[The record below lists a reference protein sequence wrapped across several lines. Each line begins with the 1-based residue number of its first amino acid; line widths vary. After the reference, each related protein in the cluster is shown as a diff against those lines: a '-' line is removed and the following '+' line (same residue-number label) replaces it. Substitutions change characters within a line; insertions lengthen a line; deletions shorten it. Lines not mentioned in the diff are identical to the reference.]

1 MITPRDDRHGISPE
15 TLLQLGGPGV
25 VYVTPIRLGGVSGFA
40 LNLANGQ
47 RIAVTSSRA
56 EALAA
61 ALENHLV
68 VVAVHYGS
76 CGSYGII

>member
-1 MITPRDDRHGISPE
+1 MITPRDDSRGISPE
-15 TLLQLGGPGV
+15 ALLQLGGPGV
-25 VYVTPIRLGGVSGFA
+25 VYVAPIRLGGVSGFA

-61 ALENHLV
+61 ARANDLV
-68 VVAVHYGS
+68 VVTVH
-76 CGSYGII
+76 